1 MKFDNIELADGISG
15 ARDGQGMKQGV
26 NHYVTDSGYGIGISG
41 NTTDTDTDYYVV
53 WNEWPT
59 FTSGSGATTIEDVQG
74 TALETALGITE
85 LAIKAK
91 TTHTASTTLDFAIIR
106 KSDRKAVRVTVT
118 GNNGAHYKGGDD
130 AASISA
136 KATITAID
144 PIDGPRTPETGRLI
158 NLGYA

>member
-15 ARDGQGMKQGV
+15 ARDGQGMKRGE
-26 NHYVTDSGYGIGISG
+26 NHYVTSSGYGIGISG
-41 NTTDTDTDYYVV
+41 DSSDTDTDYYVV

-59 FTSGSGATTIEDVQG
+59 FTGSNGDTLEDVTG

-85 LAIKAK
+85 LSIRAKA
-91 TTHTASTTLDFAIIR
+91 THTASTSLDVAIIR

-118 GNNGAHYKGGDD
+118 GNTAAHYKGGDD

-144 PIDGPRTPETGRLI
+144 PTDGPRTPETGRLI